1 MKAFSYKHKKIQVL
15 FKATQTQTCYFLSVC
30 STIFILKIKNSLK
43 GIIGTLEAIKT
54 TQDETIQDLEEQ
66 LEESKAEQK
75 KIEELYGK
83 LKNERQNNED
93 VNMRQLQQLA
103 VV

>member
-1 MKAFSYKHKKIQVL
+1 M
-15 FKATQTQTCYFLSVC
+15 
-30 STIFILKIKNSLK
+30 
-43 GIIGTLEAIKT
+43 EAIKT